1 MPQIFEA
8 HSLVVAL
15 FGLLMASSSFYVQ
28 AQVRTESGL
37 PTFPVNRQINS
48 PRAVEDLWRVYE
60 QTGDISLVSRLIT
73 AAAQPMEGQETTAG
87 PLPPDKIKND
97 PSKNSP
103 EEAKRI
109 AKDHFVIS
117 EARWSLSYYIVRN
130 PNVKKLAEKRRKN
143 ATGNEKAM
151 LDFVFT
157 HPPRSNT
164 FLGELKLEMDEQK
177 KAVTPV
183 ATKSGGVNN

>member
-1 MPQIFEA
+1 MPQFFEA

-15 FGLLMASSSFYVQ
+15 FGLLMASTSFCVQ
-28 AQVRTESGL
+28 AQVRTETGL
-37 PTFPVNRQINS
+37 PTFPAHRQINS

-73 AAAQPMEGQETTAG
+73 AAARPMEGLENASG

-97 PSKNSP
+97 PAKSSP
-103 EEAKRI
+103 EDVKRI

-130 PNVKKLAEKRRKN
+130 PSVAKLAEKRRKN
-143 ATGNEKAM
+143 ASGNEKAM

-164 FLGELKLEMDEQK
+164 FLGELQMEMAEQK
-177 KAVTPV
+177 KAAMSV
-183 ATKSGGVNN
+183 AP